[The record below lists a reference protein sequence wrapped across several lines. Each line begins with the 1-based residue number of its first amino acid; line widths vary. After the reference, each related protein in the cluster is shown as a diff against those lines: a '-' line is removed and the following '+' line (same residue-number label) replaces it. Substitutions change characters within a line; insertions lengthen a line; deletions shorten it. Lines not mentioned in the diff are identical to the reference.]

1 MRITI
6 IELSPEELN
15 VIGMAEEL
23 PEVSDKSNPGHPKKY
38 PSSLRY
44 AVASP
49 TPGEAGGAVS
59 NDCDGNFLGNVR
71 LFGQKLWSE
80 GNATLRDLVTLTM
93 EHFCLSTA
101 DFARIIGANPS
112 TVSLFL
118 NHGQCLE
125 AVLVACTNFFGYGG
139 SPKSTQRPAKPGE
152 QSQLVTAEHRKDGTT
167 ATATFGGR

>member
-49 TPGEAGGAVS
+49 TPGEAGGGS
-59 NDCDGNFLGNVR
+59 SSCHGGSLRRRNGSDGNFKKWGLP
-71 LFGQKLWSE
+71 QKYPKPRQKP
-80 GNATLRDLVTLTM
+80 G
-93 EHFCLSTA
+93 
-101 DFARIIGANPS
+101 
-112 TVSLFL
+112 
-118 NHGQCLE
+118 
-125 AVLVACTNFFGYGG
+125 GG
-139 SPKSTQRPAKPGE
+139 SSNA
-152 QSQLVTAEHRKDGTT
+152 ADGN
-167 ATATFGGR
+167 FWGKG